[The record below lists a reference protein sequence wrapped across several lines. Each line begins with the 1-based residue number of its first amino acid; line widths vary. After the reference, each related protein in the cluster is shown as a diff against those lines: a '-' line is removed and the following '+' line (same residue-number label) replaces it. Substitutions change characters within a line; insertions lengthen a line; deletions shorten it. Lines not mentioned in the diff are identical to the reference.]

1 MPHKSNLAEASQCIP
16 YKLKAGCRWQ
26 MTSLRFNN
34 AVSIGHIQ
42 HTLQPLTLAVMITCT
57 FHAGGRVHVHV
68 TIILSCFCNYSQT
81 EMDLESHWCIV
92 RKQNTLLSLCVGFV
106 DAMLRSFYVLLTTVF
121 QKQFCLTII

>member
-68 TIILSCFCNYSQT
+68 TIILSCFCKKKNAFQVG
-81 EMDLESHWCIV
+81 LVIIV
-92 RKQNTLLSLCVGFV
+92 KQKWIWKAIGAS
-106 DAMLRSFYVLLTTVF
+106 
-121 QKQFCLTII
+121 